1 MTVLAKDAI
10 ITLAHGSGGQAM
22 QQLIETHFVAAFD
35 NSELALMEDQAQL
48 PLAELTL
55 AGDRLSFAT
64 DSFVVDP
71 LEFPGGDIGKLAVC
85 GTVNDVAMAGAIP
98 KYLSCS
104 FIIEEGLALATLERI
119 VQSMA
124 VTARQAGV
132 RIVTG
137 DTKVVHKGACDKLF
151 INTSGI
157 GIVPVD
163 RQLGARFIQSGD
175 KVIVSG
181 TVGDHGAAILQA
193 RGELALSGTLESDCQ
208 PLNGLVEAML
218 AAGSVRALRDATRG
232 GVAAVANE
240 MASSAGVGITLAES
254 AIPLHPQVRGVS
266 EILGLDPLLMAN
278 EGKLI
283 AVVPAQH
290 SEAVLAA
297 MRAHPS
303 GAEAAIIGEVTNGS
317 AGQVKVSGP
326 FGGER
331 LLPMPV
337 GEQLPRI
344 C

>member
-1 MTVLAKDAI
+1 MLREEEC

-22 QQLIETHFVAAFD
+22 QQLIEQYFVAAFD
-35 NSELALMEDQAQL
+35 NAELALMEDQAQL
-48 PLAELTL
+48 PLASLNG

-98 KYLSCS
+98 RYLSCS
-104 FIIEEGLALATLERI
+104 FIIEEGLPLATLERI
-119 VQSMA
+119 VASMA
-124 VTARQAGV
+124 RTAREAGV
-132 RIVTG
+132 QIVTG
-137 DTKVVHKGACDKLF
+137 DTKVVHRGACDKLF

-157 GIVPVD
+157 GVVPGD
-163 RQLGARFIQSGD
+163 RQLGARHIQPED
-175 KVIVSG
+175 RVIVSG

-193 RGELALSGTLESDCQ
+193 RGELALSGELQSDCQ

-218 AAGSVRALRDATRG
+218 AAGPVRALRDATRG

-240 MASSAGVGITLAES
+240 MASVAQVSIELEEAAL
-254 AIPLHPQVRGVS
+254 PLHPEVRGVS

-283 AVVPAQH
+283 AVVPPQH
-290 SEAVLAA
+290 CDAILAA
-297 MRAHPS
+297 MQAHPA
-303 GAEAAIIGEVTNGS
+303 GREAAVIGTVAAAP
-317 AGQVKVSGP
+317 AGQVSVVGL
-326 FGGER
+326 FGGSR